1 MNLSCSLFSFAIS
14 ILGPTQPHLLIS
26 LSLLLASP
34 IILIKMTRAVAWQQ
48 IKKLERFVPIQIKP
62 QLFSITFIFYG
73 NCSPSSIPLSTPL
86 SLNLTSPGP
95 ESLCLRLYG
104 LQSTTETTAAEA
116 RSTSIVTLGKYISCF
131 FFLENVGS
139 VVLGCSRRVSSSAFK
154 SECCFARFLFYA
166 FGGNCRLGY
175 YSVITPSHTL
185 RFEGPR
191 ENVPPSVHRLAS
203 YREGGEK
210 KAGRVLL

>member
-104 LQSTTETTAAEA
+104 LQSTTETTKAEA
-116 RSTSIVTLGKYISCF
+116 RSTSVVTLEKYISCF
-131 FFLENVGS
+131 SFFKKGS
-139 VVLGCSRRVSSSAFK
+139 VVLGSRRVSSSVFK
-154 SECCFARFLFYA
+154 SECCFVRFPFNA